1 VQQLVERKLN
11 PELIQIFKNAF
22 ARTTSCFGMIMG
34 RRESGK
40 TDMAFLISE
49 IVYFT
54 GVIKNV
60 ATNVKVYD
68 SPFPIER
75 ITNLE
80 DLRHWCRT
88 VQGRKLY
95 LFDEMGKSMRRRTPM
110 ASLNI
115 KMLDDLQILR
125 KYRLSLIGIAPADIY
140 VDSAVF
146 GSDLLDW
153 IVIKNRESQKVALYK
168 DLMEDI
174 ELIITDIPPT
184 SIKFDTW
191 DVAPFKEKANPELTF
206 KEKNL
211 ELLWQWC
218 NGASWNQL
226 GFKHPQQFNRF
237 LRKNLKKLLESINVT
252 SHTLEREDI
261 MDETYSQ
268 NPS

>member
-1 VQQLVERKLN
+1 
-11 PELIQIFKNAF
+11 
-22 ARTTSCFGMIMG
+22 MG

-54 GVIKNV
+54 GVIKNI
-60 ATNVKVYD
+60 ATNVKIYD

-95 LFDEMGKSMRRRTPM
+95 IFDEMGKSMRRRTPM

-191 DVAPFKEKANPELTF
+191 DVAPFAEKPTTTPKFREKDLQILWEWSHGKGF
-206 KEKNL
+206 KELGLHPMQLNRLVRKFVKQTLENNL
-211 ELLWQWC
+211 
-218 NGASWNQL
+218 
-226 GFKHPQQFNRF
+226 H
-237 LRKNLKKLLESINVT
+237 T
-252 SHTLEREDI
+252 SHTHEREDI

-268 NPS
+268 NSS